1 MEGGAESDGQ
11 SSRSKAP
18 SATSKLSKAERDA
31 VRQRREQE
39 KKERALR
46 KAARDAKR
54 KANEAKRQERAQRK
68 KEKELSSLKD
78 EPISERDEREEDEKE
93 GGSEPSA
100 ARKPEEE
107 KQEEE
112 PPKEKKDEDDEKD
125 QEDPKDEKASKD
137 DQEKEDKQEE
147 QEKPEEKDD
156 KEKSEEKEQDDKP
169 EEEEAAAAKPEDKA
183 EEDPKEEDPEEQDQA
198 VAPVEEEEEGA
209 PEEEPEEAAAAAAP
223 EDESEAEQEPAE
235 PTSQWVFPPAD
246 QLPLKYQK
254 NKYYYQYRI
263 DELPEGEQAPP
274 IIIGYS
280 KANFDP
286 EQDFKCQEDLWCMSL
301 QTGDKF
307 TRRKWKQYYEIDLE
321 NQAGPP
327 RYGLF
332 EAGTV
337 IGVLLDTDRG
347 AVSFYKDGNDL
358 GLAFLSDDLKDG
370 EFLPFIRTQC
380 QCKLSLFSPKQYPW
394 VADVP
399 VEPAPPAEPTRDEEF
414 LYSEM
419 EEEQMKEDEA
429 DEQIGMS
436 DDETAEVLFRDS
448 MEYIDS
454 DEERRLDAVVDA
466 EHALLYDMR
475 HSNRFYLDRTKA
487 NVMPPRESVPHRSS
501 LRVRHRDLGLD
512 GHTRQ
517 VKQAGLRVH
526 DSQIYAV
533 KDLQDCY
540 DETLHL
546 SQNRSDVIQP
556 SNASEAG
563 HPMPHAL
570 SNNQT
575 MRPSATSSVYEK
587 KKLDYLKQ
595 RQRNNKKQIQLLQLH
610 LKLKNQMME
619 LKQLEQNQ
627 LVEPDPA
634 LDPTMG
640 HAYGLAMTKLKNGTL
655 RHEEPSDKENC
666 TIF

>member
-1 MEGGAESDGQ
+1 M
-11 SSRSKAP
+11 
-18 SATSKLSKAERDA
+18 
-31 VRQRREQE
+31 
-39 KKERALR
+39 
-46 KAARDAKR
+46 
-54 KANEAKRQERAQRK
+54 
-68 KEKELSSLKD
+68 
-78 EPISERDEREEDEKE
+78 
-93 GGSEPSA
+93 
-100 ARKPEEE
+100 
-107 KQEEE
+107 
-112 PPKEKKDEDDEKD
+112 
-125 QEDPKDEKASKD
+125 
-137 DQEKEDKQEE
+137 
-147 QEKPEEKDD
+147 
-156 KEKSEEKEQDDKP
+156 DDKP
-169 EEEEAAAAKPEDKA
+169 EEEEAVAAEPDDKA
-183 EEDPKEEDPEEQDQA
+183 EEEPEQEEAKEDDPNEQQEA
-198 VAPVEEEEEGA
+198 LVPEEEEDEGA
-209 PEEEPEEAAAAAAP
+209 PEEQQEEEVGDAAPADAESKAEAAP
-223 EDESEAEQEPAE
+223 PE
-235 PTSQWVFPPAD
+235 PTPQWVFPPAD

-254 NKYYYQYRI
+254 NKYYHQYRI
-263 DELPEGEQAPP
+263 DELPEGEQVPA

-280 KANFDP
+280 KASFDP

-321 NQAGPP
+321 NQVEPP

-332 EAGTV
+332 EVGTV

-347 AVSFYKDGNDL
+347 AMSFYKDGNDL
-358 GLAFLSDDLKDG
+358 GLAFLSDDLKNG
-370 EFLPFIRTQC
+370 EFLPFVRTQC

-419 EEEQMKEDEA
+419 EEEQIQEDEA
-429 DEQIGMS
+429 ALEQIGMS
-436 DDETAEVLFRDS
+436 DDETVEVLFRDS

-466 EHALLYDMR
+466 EHAQLYDMR

-487 NVMPPRESVPHRSS
+487 NVMPPRESVPHRAS

-512 GHTRQ
+512 AHTRQ
-517 VKQAGLRVH
+517 VKQAAQKVH
-526 DSQIYAV
+526 DSQIYAL

-563 HPMPHAL
+563 HPMPRAL

-627 LVEPDPA
+627 LVQPDPA

-655 RHEEPSDKENC
+655 KHEEPSDKENC